1 MKNIIRILVSLA
13 VSALIIGLMTGLLS
27 STGSA
32 AASVLDGLRRAIPA
46 FVAVYVLAQVVQAAV
61 RAQRSLV
68 LLRASCGPDAPLPD
82 LFHMTL
88 VTFVRGA
95 CADML
100 PARLGELS
108 YVAMLNKGCAVP
120 AADCFS
126 SLSIG
131 LLFDFI
137 ALLAVLAVAIPGA
150 AQGLSLVGSL
160 IMLAVIC
167 VVGLFILFVFLP
179 WFARWIAPLEGRP
192 FFRLKPVAALLKL
205 VRDVADAVVAVR
217 RGGVAAP
224 VVGLS
229 VLIRAAKYGGLYFLF
244 VAVTRPVWPELS
256 HAGVFAVLVAL
267 IAAEGAASLPVPTFM
282 SFGSYEAGGL
292 AALTALGFGAADSMA
307 AMLTMHV
314 LSQIIDYSAG
324 GLAFLLFTWLGGTRS
339 RASSPDDMRRPTT
352 DDRLPAAQPPNHQ
365 TAKPSRRQAVK
376 PFLAVLAT
384 LAILGAALLFAAF
397 QCHAAM
403 KRGRLTP
410 PPVGEVVEP
419 SAEEAAARDA
429 ALSAFG
435 GKIVWSSNRAGL
447 HDIWII
453 DGPGKKPRRL
463 THSAFTDTY
472 PRFSPDGRLVSFSR
486 STEPWVSQ
494 RNFEKWD
501 IWVVDVE
508 TGRERCVA
516 TNAYQACWHI
526 NDYNFTNLVF
536 VRDGGKVLA
545 ACKPDGTGVF
555 TPLSSGRFPIG
566 EGELITLPDMPT
578 LADPYE
584 EWNEDFLVTLRGA
597 RRATVHIGWF
607 IGEEIRET
615 AGGCQMVWRKRCC
628 TFPTPWLAGC
638 PTNREPEVVW
648 VDHPGRMK
656 NAFYTFDYSERDY
669 EKRKRV
675 LLLDAPEPWSHE
687 YFPRFAEGGRWL
699 VYGAS
704 TGGHEQ
710 DSEDYEIFLWDSANT
725 NTPPARLTFHTGNDC
740 WPDIFR

>member
-1 MKNIIRILVSLA
+1 MKNLMRILVSVA
-13 VSALIIGLMTGLLS
+13 VSALLVGLMLGLLS
-27 STGSA
+27 SSGGA
-32 AASVLDGLRRAIPA
+32 APTDVLNGLRHAISA
-46 FVAVYVLAQVVQAAV
+46 FVAIYIVAQIVQATV

-68 LLRASCGPDAPLPD
+68 LLRASCGDSARLPG

-108 YVAMLNKGCAVP
+108 YVAMLNRGCAVP

-167 VVGLFILFVFLP
+167 AVGLFILFGFLP
-179 WFARWIAPLEGRP
+179 WFARRIAPLEGKP

-229 VLIRAAKYGGLYFLF
+229 VLIRAAKYAGLYFLF
-244 VAVTRPVWPELS
+244 VAVTRPAWPELS

-314 LSQIIDYSAG
+314 LSQIIDYSLG
-324 GLAFLLFTWLGGTRS
+324 GLSFLLFTWLGGRKGAEEERPNTT
-339 RASSPDDMRRPTT
+339 PRR
-352 DDRLPAAQPPNHQ
+352 RFARVCAMLGI
-365 TAKPSRRQAVK
+365 
-376 PFLAVLAT
+376 LAV
-384 LAILGAALLFAAF
+384 LGAALLFAAF
-397 QCHAAM
+397 QYRAAK

-410 PPVGEVVEP
+410 PPVGEAVEP
-419 SAEEAAARDA
+419 TPEEAAARDA
-429 ALSAFG
+429 ALRAFG

-453 DGPGKKPRRL
+453 DGPGKEPRRL
-463 THSAFTDTY
+463 TRSAFTDTY
-472 PRFSPDGRLVSFSR
+472 PRFSPDGRLVAFSR

-494 RNFEKWD
+494 RNFDKWD
-501 IWVVDVE
+501 TWVVDVE
-508 TGRERCVA
+508 TGRERLVA
-516 TNAYQACWHI
+516 TNAYQACWSCRTV
-526 NDYNFTNLVF
+526 TNELAF
-536 VRDGGKVLA
+536 VRAGGTQLVLSAIDNGQEKVLLQ
-545 ACKPDGTGVF
+545 TGIP
-555 TPLSSGRFPIG
+555 PLA
-566 EGELITLPDMPT
+566 EGVLVTLPDAQV
-578 LADPYE
+578 ADGL
-584 EWNEDFLVTLRGA
+584 FALTLRGKHK
-597 RRATVHIGWF
+597 ATAHYSLWDAAVGNPPPL
-607 IGEEIRET
+607 RDV
-615 AGGCQMVWRKRCC
+615 AGGCQMIWRKDESGIN
-628 TFPTPWLAGC
+628 TPDT
-638 PTNREPEVVW
+638 PVW
-648 VDHPGRMK
+648 IDHPGRMK
-656 NAFYTFDYSERDY
+656 NAIYTLDEHVDKPF
-669 EKRKRV
+669 V
-675 LLLDAPEPWSHE
+675 LLDAEEPWSHE

-725 NTPPARLTFHTGNDC
+725 NAPPARLTFHTGNDC
-740 WPDIFR
+740 WPDIFRPAPRK

>member
-1 MKNIIRILVSLA
+1 MKSIVKLLLSVS
-13 VSALIIGLMTGLLS
+13 VSALIVGLLFKLLA
-27 STGSA
+27 STNGEGTASA
-32 AASVLDGLRRAIPA
+32 GIVHGLRNAIPA
-46 FVAVYVLAQVVQAAV
+46 FVAVYVLAQIVQATV

-68 LLRASCGPDAPLPD
+68 LLRASCGPDARLPG

-179 WFARWIAPLEGRP
+179 WFARRIAPLEGRP
-192 FFRLKPVAALLKL
+192 FFRLKPVAALLRL

-256 HAGVFAVLVAL
+256 RAGVFAVLVAL

-339 RASSPDDMRRPTT
+339 RASKENDIRQPTT
-352 DDRLPAAQPPNHQ
+352 DSPPSNRPTVKLSNRQ
-365 TAKPSRRQAVK
+365 TVK
-376 PFLAVLAT
+376 LLLASLAVL
-384 LAILGAALLFAAF
+384 GAGLLFAAF
-397 QCHAAM
+397 QYRAVK

-410 PPVGEVVEP
+410 PPVGEAVAP
-419 SAEEAAARDA
+419 TAEEAAARDA

-435 GKIVWSSNRAGL
+435 GKVVWSSNRAGL

-453 DGPGKKPRRL
+453 DGPGREPRRL
-463 THSAFTDTY
+463 TQSEFTDTY
-472 PRFSPDGRLVSFSR
+472 PRFSPDGRLVAFSR

-501 IWVVDVE
+501 TWVVDVE
-508 TGRERCVA
+508 TGRERRVA
-516 TNAYQACWHI
+516 TNAYQACWSST
-526 NDYNFTNLVF
+526 DELTF
-536 VRDGGKVLA
+536 VRAGGTRLECASLNGGAERLLLESGFPPLGEGVLA
-545 ACKPDGTGVF
+545 
-555 TPLSSGRFPIG
+555 
-566 EGELITLPDMPT
+566 TLPDTRLFGDPS
-578 LADPYE
+578 LA
-584 EWNEDFLVTLRGA
+584 LTLRGKKK
-597 RRATVHIGWF
+597 ATAHVRPVDGIKVKVAQLTK
-607 IGEEIRET
+607 I
-615 AGGCQMVWRKRCC
+615 AGGCQMVWRNVKR
-628 TFPTPWLAGC
+628 FDWSFA
-638 PTNREPEVVW
+638 W
-648 VDHPGRMK
+648 IDHPGRMK
-656 NAFYTFDYSERDY
+656 NAIYTFDEHAD
-669 EKRKRV
+669 KPV
-675 LLLDAPEPWSHE
+675 VLLDAEEPWSHE

-710 DSEDYEIFLWDSANT
+710 DSEDYEIFLWDTANT
-725 NTPPARLTFHTGNDC
+725 NLPPARLTFHTGNDC
-740 WPDIFR
+740 WPDIFLPSARK

>member
-1 MKNIIRILVSLA
+1 MKNFMRVLLSIA
-13 VSALIIGLMTGLLS
+13 VSALIVGLLFGLLS
-27 STGSA
+27 SAGSGTSSA
-32 AASVLDGLRRAIPA
+32 AILSGLRNALPA
-46 FVAVYVLAQVVQAAV
+46 FVAVYIVAQIVQATV

-68 LLRASCGPDAPLPD
+68 LLRASCGAGTRLPG

-108 YVAMLNKGCAVP
+108 YVALLNKGCAVP

-167 VVGLFILFVFLP
+167 VVGLVLLFGFLP
-179 WFARWIAPLEGRP
+179 WFAGRTPQLERFAPFRW
-192 FFRLKPVAALLKL
+192 KPVAALLKL
-205 VRDVADAVVAVR
+205 VRDVAEAVVAVR
-217 RGGVAAP
+217 RHGVAAP
-224 VVGLS
+224 VIGLS

-244 VAVTRPVWPELS
+244 VAVTRPAWPALS

-324 GLAFLLFTWLGGTRS
+324 GLAFLLFTWLNAGTNGVAAPKAEAAS
-339 RASSPDDMRRPTT
+339 RPRR
-352 DDRLPAAQPPNHQ
+352 LAIAAA
-365 TAKPSRRQAVK
+365 TV
-376 PFLAVLAT
+376 AVLG
-384 LAILGAALLFAAF
+384 LALLFAAYQF
-397 QCHAAM
+397 RAAK

-410 PPVGEVVEP
+410 PPVGAAVAP
-419 SAEEAAARDA
+419 TSAEAVARDA
-429 ALSAFG
+429 ALRAFG
-435 GKIVWSSNRAGL
+435 GKIVWSSNRAGS

-453 DGPGKKPRRL
+453 DGPGKEPRRL
-463 THSAFTDTY
+463 THAAFTDTY

-501 IWVVDVE
+501 TWVVDVE
-508 TGRERCVA
+508 TGRERRVA
-516 TNAYQACWHI
+516 TNAYQACW
-526 NDYNFTNLVF
+526 NMRGDGMPRLLF
-536 VRDGGKVLA
+536 VRNGGKVLA
-545 ACKPDGTGVF
+545 SCLPDGSNDV
-555 TPLSSGRFPIG
+555 LSPNRSL
-566 EGELITLPDMPT
+566 EGNIFITLPDTHCSTNASAPDT
-578 LADPYE
+578 V
-584 EWNEDFLVTLRGA
+584 LVTVRGD
-597 RRATVHIGWF
+597 RNATGALWPCDPAF
-607 IGEEIRET
+607 DAM
-615 AGGCQMVWRKRCC
+615 AGGCQMIWRRRNAQA
-628 TFPTPWLAGC
+628 TLPNDTMPAEG
-638 PTNREPEVVW
+638 EVVW

-656 NAFYTFDYSERDY
+656 NAFYTFDYSEPDY
-669 EKRKRV
+669 KKRKRV
-675 LLLDAPEPWSHE
+675 VLLDAEEPWSHE

-699 VYGAS
+699 IYGAS
-704 TGGHEQ
+704 QGGHEQ

-725 NTPPARLTFHTGNDC
+725 NLPPARLTFHTGNDC
-740 WPDIFR
+740 WPDIWAK